1 MAAITKLY
9 TLCSLLMASLFA
21 YSASVQLNDPDW
33 YFWFPLYFG
42 ACFVN
47 LVIWAVSS
55 KAIKQ
60 VAEAALWLG
69 IFLFIK
75 VTAES
80 ASLKGASGFLSLD
93 LSERVIREKVGSG
106 LVIISMLLQLAA
118 SKSSLAKALLQQS
131 YYPTYVKYG
140 KTHLPASF
148 IVFIIRN
155 LHHIFRLFFIWTL
168 NSKML
173 GRPYCCSVVHYLYMI
188 NNV

>member
-80 ASLKGASGFLSLD
+80 ASLKGMAVLVGFSF
-93 LSERVIREKVGSG
+93 G
-106 LVIISMLLQLAA
+106 L
-118 SKSSLAKALLQQS
+118 
-131 YYPTYVKYG
+131 P
-140 KTHLPASF
+140 F
-148 IVFIIRN
+148 VF
-155 LHHIFRLFFIWTL
+155 F
-168 NSKML
+168 
-173 GRPYCCSVVHYLYMI
+173 VVQKGEMKL
-188 NNV
+188 

>member
-1 MAAITKLY
+1 M
-9 TLCSLLMASLFA
+9 
-21 YSASVQLNDPDW
+21 
-33 YFWFPLYFG
+33 
-42 ACFVN
+42 
-47 LVIWAVSS
+47 IWAVSS

-69 IFLFIK
+69 IFLFVK

-80 ASLKGASGFLSLD
+80 ASGFLSLD

-118 SKSSLAKALLQQS
+118 SKSSSAKALPQQS
-131 YYPTYVKYG
+131 YYPTSVKYS
-140 KTHLPASF
+140 KTHLSASL
-148 IVFIIRN
+148 IVFVIRN
-155 LHHIFRLFFIWTL
+155 FHHIFRPFFIWTL

-173 GRPYCCSVVHYLYMI
+173 GRPHCCFVVYYLYMI

>member
-1 MAAITKLY
+1 M
-9 TLCSLLMASLFA
+9 
-21 YSASVQLNDPDW
+21 
-33 YFWFPLYFG
+33 
-42 ACFVN
+42 
-47 LVIWAVSS
+47 VIWAVSS

-106 LVIISMLLQLAA
+106 LVIISMFLQLAA
-118 SKSSLAKALLQQS
+118 SKSSPAKALPQQS

-140 KTHLPASF
+140 KDPF
-148 IVFIIRN
+148 IC
-155 LHHIFRLFFIWTL
+155 LF
-168 NSKML
+168 
-173 GRPYCCSVVHYLYMI
+173 YCIYY
-188 NNV
+188 

>member
-1 MAAITKLY
+1 
-9 TLCSLLMASLFA
+9 CSLLMASLFA

-33 YFWFPLYFG
+33 YFWFPLYLG
-42 ACFVN
+42 ACVVN

-69 IFLFIK
+69 IFLFVK

-80 ASLKGASGFLSLD
+80 ASGFLSLD

-118 SKSSLAKALLQQS
+118 SKSSSAKALPQQS
-131 YYPTYVKYG
+131 YYPTSVKYG
-140 KTHLPASF
+140 MAVLVGFSFGLPF
-148 IVFIIRN
+148 VF
-155 LHHIFRLFFIWTL
+155 F
-168 NSKML
+168 
-173 GRPYCCSVVHYLYMI
+173 VVQK
-188 NNV
+188 VK